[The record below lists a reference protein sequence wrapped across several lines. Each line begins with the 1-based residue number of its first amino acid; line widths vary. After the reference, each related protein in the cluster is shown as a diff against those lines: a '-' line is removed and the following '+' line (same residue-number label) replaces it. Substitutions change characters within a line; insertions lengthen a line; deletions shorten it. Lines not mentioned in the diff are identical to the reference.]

1 MTFDPTCWSCL
12 ANAGIKRVS
21 PGVTIYEGQHWLVEH
36 AYPTK
41 LRGWLVLVLKEHK
54 AALHELT
61 PAEFAEMGELIQR
74 TIRLVHRQFHSA
86 KEYVMILA
94 EAEHF
99 HHVHVH
105 VVPRAADLP
114 SELRGPR
121 IFALLGE
128 KVSAEAIPPAE
139 IAALCEELR
148 AAFPRDDNS

>member
-21 PGVTIYEGQHWLVEH
+21 PGVTIYEGKYWLVEH

-54 AALHELT
+54 ASLHELT
-61 PAEFAEMGELIQR
+61 PEEFAEMGTLIRR
-74 TIRLVHRQFHSA
+74 TVQLVHQRFDCA

-105 VVPRAADLP
+105 IVPRAEDLP
-114 SELRGPR
+114 ESLRGPR

-128 KVSAEAIPPAE
+128 KVRAEAIPPTE

-148 AAFPRDDNS
+148 ADFPER